1 MYSEEEQMYSNNGV
15 NGAGG
20 PEAALNAREAFLGDA
35 AGFSQ
40 AGSRQL
46 RLAELR

>member
-20 PEAALNAREAFLGDA
+20 PEAALDSVLTK
-35 AGFSQ
+35 SPPPP
-40 AGSRQL
+40 GSV
-46 RLAELR
+46 